1 VRIKVRYFASV
12 REMIGLSEEEMAVP
26 ADSTIASLIERL
38 KDSNEPLRHM
48 RNLLVAVNGE
58 FADAEHGLGE
68 GDVVALFPPV
78 SGG

>member
-1 VRIKVRYFASV
+1 VRYFASV
-12 REMIGLSEEEMAVP
+12 REVIGLSEEEVAAP
-26 ADSTIASLIERL
+26 TGFSIGSLIERL
-38 KDSNEPLRHM
+38 KDSHEPLRHM

-58 FADAEHGLGE
+58 FADAEHGLVE

>member
-1 VRIKVRYFASV
+1 VRIKVRFFASV
-12 REMIGLSEEEMAVP
+12 REVIGLSEEELVVP
-26 ADSTIASLIERL
+26 AGSTIGSLIERL
-38 KDSNEPLRHM
+38 KDSHEPLRHM
-48 RNLLVAVNGE
+48 RNLMAAVNGE

>member
-1 VRIKVRYFASV
+1 MRIKVRYFASV

-26 ADSTIASLIERL
+26 AGSTIASLIERL
-38 KDSNEPLRHM
+38 KDSHEPLRHT
-48 RNLLVAVNGE
+48 RSLLVAVNGE
-58 FADAEHGLGE
+58 FVDMEHGLGE